1 MVLEIFLNKINV
13 NSYNII
19 LKYPRCFDFNLK
31 NYDDIRVYYINTT
44 IWTAKVLKKLFN
56 IYLMVNLNLVD
67 HWMI

>member
-44 IWTAKVLKKLFN
+44 I
-56 IYLMVNLNLVD
+56 
-67 HWMI
+67 